1 MHGNGLTGSF
11 WPTPRQKLLLR
22 AAVCGGEESVRA
34 WRRLRPEFDL
44 DALEAES
51 SVLLPLVHRQ
61 LVAAGVQDPL
71 LPKLRGMQ
79 QRTWYVNQLTL
90 DRLGPAL
97 AAVQECGAEPL
108 VVAGWELPAHYYG
121 DFGVRAVTN
130 LELLVRP
137 EHAGRAEQALVAAGW
152 PSVSRSRHRT
162 SFKGSNGDA
171 CVIHQV
177 LFHEFPGGDG
187 SADTAELWDASAELD
202 LTGIAA
208 RRLGA
213 SDELLHICL
222 RGARL
227 GRWPSFMWLAD
238 AMAVLDSASAE
249 IDWDRIVES
258 ARRVRASLRLRDAVV
273 FLRDELDAPVPDR
286 AVERL
291 EQVSVQRRER
301 FAHRAT
307 GARWPL
313 IGPAPESL
321 TQFVLATADRNLPG
335 ALLRLPA
342 FLRDE
347 WSLERRSQVPL
358 AAARKGI
365 ARVGSVRGARA
376 QARLRRGNG
385 QNVAE

>member
-1 MHGNGLTGSF
+1 MRANGLTGSF
-11 WPTPRQKLLLR
+11 WPTDRQKLLLR
-22 AAVCGGEESVRA
+22 AAVCGGEESARA
-34 WRRLRPEFDL
+34 WRRLRPSFDL
-44 DALEAES
+44 DALEPES
-51 SVLLPLVHRQ
+51 SALLPLVHRQ

-90 DRLGPAL
+90 DRLAPAL

-121 DFGVRAVTN
+121 DFGVRAVAN

-152 PSVSRSRHRT
+152 TSVSRSRHRA
-162 SFKGSNGDA
+162 SFEAANGEECA
-171 CVIHQV
+171 IHRR
-177 LFHEFPGGDG
+177 LFHEFSGADG
-187 SADTAELWDASAELD
+187 SLDTAELWDASAELD
-202 LTGIAA
+202 LKGVAA

-213 SDELLHICL
+213 SDELLHVCV
-222 RGARL
+222 RGARM
-227 GRWPSFMWLAD
+227 GRWPTHMWLAD
-238 AMAVLDSASAE
+238 AMAVLGPAAAE
-249 IDWDRIVES
+249 IDWDRVVRS
-258 ARRVRASLRLRDAVV
+258 ASRLRASLRLRDALV

-286 AVERL
+286 VVDGL
-291 EQVSVQRRER
+291 EQVSLQPREL

-313 IGPAPESL
+313 VGPAPESL
-321 TQFVLATADRNLPG
+321 TRFLLATADRNILA

-358 AAARKGI
+358 AAARKGL
-365 ARVGSVRGARA
+365 ARVGSIRGARA
-376 QARLRRGNG
+376 QARLRRANG
-385 QNVAE
+385 QNVVD

>member
-1 MHGNGLTGSF
+1 VRGNGLTGSF
-11 WPTPRQKLLLR
+11 WPTDRQKLLLR
-22 AAVCGGEESVRA
+22 AAICGGEASLRA
-34 WRRLRPEFDL
+34 WRRLRPDFDL

-71 LPKLRGMQ
+71 LRKLRGMH

-90 DRLGPAL
+90 DRLAPAL
-97 AAVQECGAEPL
+97 AAVQECDAEPL

-121 DFGVRAVTN
+121 DFGVRAVAN

-137 EHAGRAEQALVAAGW
+137 EHAGRAGQALVAAGW
-152 PSVSRSRHRT
+152 PSVSRSRHRA
-162 SFKGSNGDA
+162 SFKAPNGEE
-171 CVIHQV
+171 CVIHGL
-177 LFHEFPGGDG
+177 LFHEFDGGDG

-202 LTGIAA
+202 LKGIAA

-213 SDELLHICL
+213 SDELLHVCL
-222 RGARL
+222 RGARM
-227 GRWPSFMWLAD
+227 GRWPTLMWLAD
-238 AMAVLDSASAE
+238 AMAVLSSASAE
-249 IDWDRIVES
+249 IDWDRIVQS
-258 ARRVRASLRLRDAVV
+258 ARRLRASLRLRDALV
-273 FLRDELDAPVPDR
+273 FLRDELDAPVPNH

-321 TQFVLATADRNLPG
+321 TQFVLTTADRNLPA

-365 ARVGSVRGARA
+365 ARVGSIRGARA
-376 QARLRRGNG
+376 QARLRRTNG
-385 QNVAE
+385 QNVVE